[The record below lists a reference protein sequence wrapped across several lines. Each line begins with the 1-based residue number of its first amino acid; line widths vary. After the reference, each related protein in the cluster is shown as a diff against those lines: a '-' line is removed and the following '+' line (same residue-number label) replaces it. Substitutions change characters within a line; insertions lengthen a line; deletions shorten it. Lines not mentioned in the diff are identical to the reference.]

1 MNESEL
7 ETLRH
12 LQTQQREE
20 LQYRR
25 AREFQIFTWSVTL
38 LLAVVAAVWVK
49 PPDLLAKGGVALR
62 AIASIVVVGL
72 TSYSLHWQLHQR
84 KAAAAHARVLTKI
97 AAKLGVF
104 DPAAFDGPAPLY
116 PDHWKSWGERYITF
130 REQLSRP
137 SKISAT
143 FLVGVIAMVS
153 LWL

>member
-1 MNESEL
+1 MSADEL

-38 LLAVVAAVWVK
+38 LLAVIAAVLVK
-49 PPDLLAKGGVALR
+49 PPDVLAKSGVVLR
-62 AIASIVVVGL
+62 VVASVIVVGL
-72 TSYSLHWQLHQR
+72 TFYSLYWQLYQR
-84 KAAAAHARVLTKI
+84 KSAAAHARVLAKI
-97 AAKLGVF
+97 AGKLGVF
-104 DPAAFDGPAPLY
+104 DPAAFDGPEPLY
-116 PDHWKSWGERYITF
+116 PDHWRGWGERYLTF

-137 SKISAT
+137 SKMSAT
-143 FLVGVIAMVS
+143 FLVGIIAMVS